1 MTTSSD
7 QPAAPDELA
16 ALAVELEKG
25 IGFHREGN
33 LVQAMQIYGNLLAQK
48 PDYADALHLMGEAL
62 YRQGRYKQ
70 ALGYLNLAI
79 AVAPHHFFLN
89 TRATVFLAMGL
100 LNEAQQDLKRALS
113 QFPEY
118 AEAYVNLSAVY
129 RQQKKFRQ
137 AREAAA
143 AATKLM
149 PESPAAWNNAAA
161 IDMEQGRFDEAID
174 LFNHALKLA
183 PNYAPAYKN
192 IGKIRVH
199 QSYWDLA
206 LAPLEKAA
214 EDLNDME
221 AQYLLA
227 RAYRL
232 HRRFEDA
239 VPPLQRAM
247 RNMSLEE
254 RAKALEGPYLM
265 ETLYAVCSE
274 LDGVLS
280 RHADAVELYKLAL
293 EALPSDMIIQNNL
306 GASNFRMGNYAEAI
320 AVLKKSLEQNPDL
333 TLARVNLGVNYIMT
347 GDPDAAIAE
356 FERCLETEPGH
367 MGALGWLI
375 GEKCNLAKWDHLQEL
390 RRRIA
395 ENLDDPEKTDAINS
409 FILLSNF
416 EDVGQLH
423 RWTKKAAKQMY
434 DSYGIQPLGVTGAG
448 RQHKRIR
455 LAYYSFDMRNHPVA
469 HLTAELFGLHNRDE
483 FEVFIYSYGPDDG
496 HPVRARIVNS
506 VEHFVDVQVASIKQM
521 AERIRDDEID
531 ILVDLSGNTRGA
543 KPQLIA
549 YRAAPV
555 QVMWL
560 GYIGTT
566 GTNIYDYLVADKF
579 VIPDGFEQY
588 YEEKILRLPN
598 TFQVTDSKR
607 KQIERA
613 VKRAD
618 YGLPEDAFIFCDF
631 NQSFKIQPEMFAVW
645 VRIMKRLPDAIL
657 WLLQGHPSFEPN
669 LRKEWEKTGL
679 PQDRL
684 IVSPRVP
691 IEEHLARVGLA
702 DLFIDTYPCGS
713 GATANDVL
721 WSGLPLLALAG
732 STMVS
737 RMAGSLLGAVG
748 LPELVARD
756 YEEYES
762 KAIHFAEHR
771 DELRALRDRLTTNR
785 LSHPLFDTPRFVR
798 NLEQGYKLM
807 AHRAWAGIPPEN
819 ITVVEQTE

>member
-1 MTTSSD
+1 MTSSND
-7 QPAAPDELA
+7 QKTTLTEEQELA
-16 ALAVELEKG
+16 AELERG
-25 IGFHREGN
+25 LVFHRQGQLGE
-33 LVQAMQIYGNLLAQK
+33 AAQIYTGLLSQK
-48 PDYADALHLMGEAL
+48 PDYPDALHLMGEIL
-62 YRQGRYKQ
+62 YRQRRYKQ

-79 AVAPHHFFLN
+79 ATSPHHFFLN
-89 TRATVFLAMGL
+89 TRANVLMEMGL
-100 LNEAQQDLKRALS
+100 LMEAQQDLQRAIK
-113 QFPEY
+113 QVPDY
-118 AEAYVNLSAVY
+118 AEAYINLSAVY
-129 RQQKKFRQ
+129 RQQKKFRL

-143 AATKLM
+143 TATRLM
-149 PESPAAWNNAAA
+149 PDSPAAWNNAAA
-161 IDMEQGRFDEAID
+161 IDMEQGKFDEAIG
-174 LFNHALKLA
+174 LFEHALRLM
-183 PNYAPAYKN
+183 PGFTPAYKN

-199 QSYWDLA
+199 QNYWDLA
-206 LAPLEKAA
+206 LAPLEMAA
-214 EDLNDME
+214 ADKSDME
-221 AQYLLA
+221 TQYLLA

-239 VPPLQRAM
+239 VPPLQLAM

-254 RAKALEGPYLM
+254 RATAMAGPYLP

-280 RHADAVELYKLAL
+280 RPGDAIELYQLAL
-293 EALPSDMIIQNNL
+293 DALPNDLILNNNL

-320 AVLKKSLEQNPDL
+320 EVLKKTLVLNPDL
-333 TLARVNLGVNYIMT
+333 TLARVNLGVNYIMM

-356 FERCLETEPGH
+356 FERCLETDPGH
-367 MGALGWLI
+367 MGAMGWLI
-375 GEKCNLAKWDHLQEL
+375 GEKCNLARWEGLQDL
-390 RRRIA
+390 RSRVA
-395 ENLDDPEKTDAINS
+395 ENLDDPDKSDAINS

-434 DSYGIQPLGVTGAG
+434 DSFGIQPMNVSGVG
-448 RQHKRIR
+448 RNHKRIR
-455 LAYYSFDMRNHPVA
+455 LGYYSFDIRNHPVA
-469 HLTAELFGLHNRDE
+469 HLTAELFGLHNREE
-483 FEVFIYSYGPDDG
+483 FEVFVYSYGPDDG
-496 HPVRARIVNS
+496 HPVRARIINS
-506 VEHFVDVQVASIKQM
+506 VEHFVDVQASSIKQM

-531 ILVDLSGNTRGA
+531 ILIDLSGNTRGA

-566 GTNIYDYLVADKF
+566 GTKVYDYLIADDF
-579 VIPDGFEQY
+579 VLPAGDEPH
-588 YEEKILRLPN
+588 YEEKVLRLPN

-607 KQIERA
+607 SQIERA
-613 VKRAD
+613 VRRAD

-645 VRIMKRLPDAIL
+645 VRIMKRLPHAVL

-669 LRKEWEKTGL
+669 LRREWAAAGL
-679 PQDRL
+679 AQERL

-732 STMVS
+732 ATMVS
-737 RMAGSLLGAVG
+737 RMAGSLLRAVS
-748 LPELVARD
+748 LPELVATSYDD
-756 YEEYES
+756 YEK
-762 KAIHFAEHR
+762 KAVHYAEHPE
-771 DELRALRDRLTTNR
+771 ELKALRDRLATNK
-785 LSHPLFDTPRFVR
+785 LAHPLFDTPRFVR
-798 NLEQGYKLM
+798 NLEKGLKSA
-807 AHRAWAGIPPEN
+807 AHLAWNGQAPTH
-819 ITVVEQTE
+819 ITVQE

>member
-1 MTTSSD
+1 MTTSPD
-7 QPAAPDELA
+7 QSPIQDELA
-16 ALAVELEKG
+16 ALAAELEKG
-25 IGFHREGN
+25 IAFHRAGD
-33 LVQAMQIYGNLLAQK
+33 LVGAIQVYAGLLSQK

-62 YRQGRYKQ
+62 YRQGRLKQ

-79 AVAPHHFFLN
+79 ATAPHHFFLN
-89 TRATVFLAMGL
+89 TRANVLLSMGL
-100 LNEAQQDLKRALS
+100 LMEAQQDLKRALN
-113 QFPEY
+113 QAPDY
-118 AEAYVNLSAVY
+118 GEAFINLSAVY

-137 AREAAA
+137 AREAAGN
-143 AATKLM
+143 ATRLM
-149 PESPAAWNNAAA
+149 PDSPAAWNNAAA
-161 IDMEQGRFDEAID
+161 IDMEQGHFDEAIE
-174 LFNHALKLA
+174 LFNRALQLA
-183 PNYAPAYKN
+183 PNYIPAYKN
-192 IGKIRVH
+192 IAKIRVH
-199 QSYWDLA
+199 QSFWDLA

-214 EDLNDME
+214 EDLSDLE
-221 AQYLLA
+221 TQYLLA

-247 RNMSLEE
+247 RNMSLDE
-254 RAKALEGPYLM
+254 RASAMAGPYLA

-280 RHADAVELYKLAL
+280 RPADAIELYQLAL
-293 EALPSDMIIQNNL
+293 DALPNDLILNNNL
-306 GASNFRMGNYAEAI
+306 GASNFRMGNYAEAVK
-320 AVLKKSLEQNPDL
+320 VLTKTLEINPDL
-333 TLARVNLGVNYIMT
+333 TLARVNLGVNHIMM
-347 GDPDAAIAE
+347 GNPDAAIAE
-356 FERCLETEPGH
+356 FERCIETEPEN

-375 GEKCNLAKWDHLQEL
+375 GEKCNLARWDGLQEL
-390 RRRIA
+390 RRRVA
-395 ENLDDPEKTDAINS
+395 KNLDDLNKTDAINS
-409 FILLSNF
+409 FILLSNY

-423 RWTKKAAKQMY
+423 RWTKKAARQMY
-434 DSYGIQPLGVTGAG
+434 DSYGIQPLGVSGTG
-448 RQHKRIR
+448 RPHKRIR

-469 HLTAELFGLHNRDE
+469 HLTAELFGLHNRDD

-506 VEHFVDVQVASIKQM
+506 VEHFVDVQAASIKQM

-566 GTNIYDYLVADKF
+566 GTNLYDYLVADNF
-579 VIPDGFEQY
+579 VIPEGFEEH

-607 KQIERA
+607 SQIER
-613 VKRAD
+613 VVRRED
-618 YGLPEDAFIFCDF
+618 YGLPAEAFIYCDF

-645 VRIMKRLPDAIL
+645 VRIMNRVPHAVL

-669 LRKEWEKTGL
+669 LRMEWEKAGL
-679 PQDRL
+679 AQERL

-748 LPELVARD
+748 LPELVAVSYED
-756 YEEYES
+756 YEA
-762 KAIHFAEHR
+762 KAVYFAEHPQ
-771 DELRALRDRLTTNR
+771 ELRSLRERLTSNK
-785 LSHPLFDTPRFVR
+785 LAHPLFDTPRFVR
-798 NLEQGYKLM
+798 NLEKGYKIM
-807 AHRAWAGIPPEN
+807 AQRAWSGQEPAN
-819 ITVVEQTE
+819 IAVAE

>member
-1 MTTSSD
+1 MTSSID
-7 QPAAPDELA
+7 QPVIPDEMA

-25 IGFHREGN
+25 IAFHREGN
-33 LVQAMQIYGNLLAQK
+33 LAQAMQVYANLLAQK

-62 YRQGRYKQ
+62 YRQGRLKQ
-70 ALGYLNLAI
+70 ALGYLNLAVSI
-79 AVAPHHFFLN
+79 APHHFFLN
-89 TRATVFLAMGL
+89 TRANVLLAMGL
-100 LNEAQQDLKRALS
+100 LMEAQQDLKRALS
-113 QFPEY
+113 QVPEY
-118 AEAYVNLSAVY
+118 GEAFINLSAVY

-137 AREAAA
+137 AREAATN
-143 AATKLM
+143 ATRLM

-161 IDMEQGRFDEAID
+161 IDMEQGRFDEAIEQ
-174 LFNHALKLA
+174 FKHALHLV
-183 PNYAPAYKN
+183 PNYTPAYKN
-192 IGKIRVH
+192 IAKIRIH

-206 LAPLEKAA
+206 LAPLERAA
-214 EDLNDME
+214 EDLNDLE
-221 AQYLLA
+221 SQYLLA

-247 RNMSLEE
+247 RNMSLED
-254 RAKALEGPYLM
+254 RANAMAGPYLA

-280 RHADAVELYKLAL
+280 RPAEAIELYQLAL
-293 EALPSDMIIQNNL
+293 DALPNDLILSNNL
-306 GASNFRMGNYAEAI
+306 GASNFRMGNYAEAVK
-320 AVLKKSLEQNPDL
+320 VLTRTLEINPEL
-333 TLARVNLGVNYIMT
+333 TLARVNLGVNHIMM
-347 GDPDAAIAE
+347 GNPDAAIAE
-356 FERCLETEPGH
+356 FERCLVTEPGH
-367 MGALGWLI
+367 MGAMGWLI
-375 GEKCNLAKWDHLQEL
+375 GEKCNLARWDGLQAL
-390 RRRIA
+390 RAQVA
-395 ENLDDPEKTDAINS
+395 ENLDDPNKTDAINS

-434 DSYGIQPLGVTGAG
+434 DSFAIQPLAVSGIG

-455 LAYYSFDMRNHPVA
+455 LAYYSFDIRNHPVA
-469 HLTAELFGLHNRDE
+469 HLTAEMFGLHNRDE
-483 FEVFIYSYGPDDG
+483 FEVFVYSYGPDDG

-506 VEHFVDVQVASIKQM
+506 VEHFVDVQAASIKQM
-521 AERIRDDEID
+521 AERMRDDEID

-543 KPQLIA
+543 KPQVLA
-549 YRAAPV
+549 YRPAPV

-566 GTNIYDYLVADKF
+566 GTTIYDYLVADEF
-579 VIPDGFEQY
+579 VIPEGYEQH
-588 YEEKILRLPN
+588 YEEKLLRLPN

-607 KQIERA
+607 SQIDRVVRRE
-613 VKRAD
+613 D
-618 YGLPEDAFIFCDF
+618 YGLPADAFIFCDF
-631 NQSFKIQPEMFAVW
+631 NQSFKIQPEMFEVW
-645 VRIMKRLPDAIL
+645 ARIMKRVPHAVL
-657 WLLQGHPSFEPN
+657 WLLQGHPNFEPN
-669 LRKEWEKTGL
+669 LRKEWESAGL
-679 PQDRL
+679 AQERL

-748 LPELVARD
+748 LPELVASNYQD
-756 YEEYES
+756 YED
-762 KAIHFAEHR
+762 KAVYYAEHG
-771 DELRALRDRLTTNR
+771 DELLALRRRLATEK
-785 LSHPLFDTPRFVR
+785 LAHPLFDTPRFVR
-798 NLEQGYKLM
+798 NLEGGFKIM
-807 AHRAWAGIPPEN
+807 AQRTWAGLEPAH
-819 ITVVEQTE
+819 ITVAE

>member
-1 MTTSSD
+1 MSSSND
-7 QPAAPDELA
+7 QPVIPDEMA
-16 ALAVELEKG
+16 ALAVELEEG
-25 IGFHREGN
+25 IAFHREGN
-33 LVQAMQIYGNLLAQK
+33 LALAMQVYANLLAQK

-62 YRQGRYKQ
+62 YRQGRFKQ
-70 ALGYLNLAI
+70 ALGYLNLAVSI
-79 AVAPHHFFLN
+79 APHHFFLN
-89 TRATVFLAMGL
+89 TRANVLLAMGL
-100 LNEAQQDLKRALS
+100 LMEAQQDLKRALS
-113 QFPEY
+113 QVPNY

-143 AATKLM
+143 NATRLM
-149 PESPAAWNNAAA
+149 PDSPAAWNNAAA
-161 IDMEQGRFDEAID
+161 IDMEQGHFDEAIE
-174 LFNHALKLA
+174 LFNHALQLA
-183 PNYAPAYKN
+183 PNYTPAYKN
-192 IGKIRVH
+192 IAKIRVH
-199 QSYWDLA
+199 QSFWDLA

-214 EDLNDME
+214 EDLNDLE

-247 RNMSLEE
+247 RNLSLED
-254 RAKALEGPYLM
+254 RAAAMAGPYLA

-280 RHADAVELYKLAL
+280 RPAEAIELYQLAL
-293 EALPSDMIIQNNL
+293 DALPNDLILSNNL

-320 AVLKKSLEQNPDL
+320 QVLTKTLEINPDL
-333 TLARVNLGVNYIMT
+333 TLARVNLGVNQIMM
-347 GDPDAAIAE
+347 GNPDAAIAE
-356 FERCLETEPGH
+356 FERCLVTEPGH

-375 GEKCNLAKWDHLQEL
+375 GEKCNLARWDGLKDL
-390 RRRIA
+390 RNQVA
-395 ENLDDPEKTDAINS
+395 VSLDDPSKTEAINS
-409 FILLSNF
+409 FILLSNY
-416 EDVGQLH
+416 EDVEQLH
-423 RWTKKAAKQMY
+423 RWTKKAATQMY
-434 DSYGIQPLGVTGAG
+434 DSYGIQPLGVKGAG
-448 RQHKRIR
+448 RAHKRIR
-455 LAYYSFDMRNHPVA
+455 LAYYSFDIRNHPVA

-483 FEVFIYSYGPDDG
+483 FEVFVYSYGPDDG

-506 VEHFVDVQVASIKQM
+506 VEHFMDVQAASIKQM

-566 GTNIYDYLVADKF
+566 GTNIYDYLIADSF
-579 VIPDGFEQY
+579 VIPEGFEQH

-607 KQIERA
+607 SQIDRA
-613 VKRAD
+613 VRRED
-618 YGLPEDAFIFCDF
+618 YGLPENAFIFCDF

-645 VRIMKRLPDAIL
+645 VRIMKRLPGSVI

-669 LRKEWEKTGL
+669 LRAEWERAGL
-679 PQDRL
+679 SQERL

-691 IEEHLARVGLA
+691 IEEHLARVALA

-737 RMAGSLLGAVG
+737 RMAGSLLRAVS
-748 LPELVARD
+748 LPELVASSYDD
-756 YEEYES
+756 YFA
-762 KAIHFAEHR
+762 KAVHYAEHPE
-771 DELRALRDRLTTNR
+771 ELKVLRERLATNK
-785 LSHPLFDTPRFVR
+785 LAHPLFDTPRFVR
-798 NLEQGYKLM
+798 NLEKGFKVM
-807 AHRAWAGIPPEN
+807 AQRAWTGQEPAH
-819 ITVVEQTE
+819 ITVSE